1 MTSYYDQGWNDCVDG
16 IIPDFT
22 TGECPYT
29 KDYKDGWQDCVE
41 ATERYGKQVKI

>member
-1 MTSYYDQGWNDCVDG
+1 MTYYDQGWNDYVDS